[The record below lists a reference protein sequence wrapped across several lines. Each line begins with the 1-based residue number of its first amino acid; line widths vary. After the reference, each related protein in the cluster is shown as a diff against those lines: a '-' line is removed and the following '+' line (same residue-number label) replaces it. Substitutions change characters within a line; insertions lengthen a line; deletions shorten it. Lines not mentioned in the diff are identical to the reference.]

1 MLHPSTQDLQ
11 NENERFTRCQHD
23 ILDYLLILA
32 RVEPDLKQDMNQILT

>member
-11 NENERFTRCQHD
+11 NEEVHTRCQPD